1 MGPPPEGTL
10 NLAAWGMMRQIASAD
25 PALSDAAWTELRGS
39 TAMLPSNEDEDQA
52 RRVVGG
58 YLEF

>member
-10 NLAAWGMMRQIASAD
+10 NLAAWGMMRQIASVD
-25 PALSDAAWTELRGS
+25 PALSDAAWAELRGNS
-39 TAMLPSNEDEDQA
+39 AMLPGNEEDDRA
-52 RRVVGG
+52 KRVVGG

>member
-25 PALSDAAWTELRGS
+25 PALSDAAWNELRGN
-39 TAMLPSNEDEDQA
+39 AALLPANEEGTPKA
-52 RRVVGG
+52 VGGG